1 MSGDDI
7 AGECACPQIGAHVVT
22 PRCAYKHH
30 GIYVG
35 DGYVVHYAGS
45 FPWLRGGPIERVT
58 VEEFTQGRC
67 LAVTAEPAAAFAT
80 AEIVRRALSR
90 VGEARYHLLTNNCEH
105 FCEWC
110 LRGEPRSRQVERW
123 VSAPR
128 GLVISMTNAL
138 AKMITAPIARI
149 RMIERCSS

>member
-1 MSGDDI
+1 MI
-7 AGECACPQIGAHVVT
+7 ANGATYQCVPPSIGAHVVT
-22 PRCAYKHH
+22 PRRAYTHH

-45 FPWLRGGPIERVT
+45 FPWLRGGPIERVSLET
-58 VEEFTQGRC
+58 FTQGRC
-67 LAVTAEPAAAFAT
+67 LDVIVEPDAAYAAAD
-80 AEIVRRALSR
+80 IVRRAMSR

-110 LRGEPRSRQVERW
+110 LRGEARSRQVERW

-128 GLVISMTNAL
+128 RLVVAMAHGL
-138 AKMITAPIARI
+138 AKLITAPTAWI
-149 RMIERCSS
+149 